1 MTAIKLLACVG
12 LIVGTFLLFGI
23 KPAEFTEGLFEHF
36 LHPRKSIREEIRESS
51 GKKKISYLRK
61 EISEAQE
68 ILQMTGRGQRF
79 SAVCALAL
87 GLFCAGDRKSVVV
100 GKSGGRWV

>member
-51 GKKKISYLRK
+51 GKRRYHICEKRFRK
-61 EISEAQE
+61 RRRSC
-68 ILQMTGRGQRF
+68 R
-79 SAVCALAL
+79 
-87 GLFCAGDRKSVVV
+87 
-100 GKSGGRWV
+100 